1 MAKCDVPGASM
12 HYEQFG
18 EGHDV
23 VWVAGGGSLGS
34 DWHKYQMPF
43 FEPHF
48 RNTTFDN
55 RGIGQTT
62 CDEPM
67 PWPLEKFSAD
77 TIALIEKVCE
87 PPVSLV
93 GISFGSAIAQQVAI
107 DRPDLVRSAVVMG
120 TGSRSI
126 GWGWDFQEAEIEL
139 RKAGGR
145 LDGMFAVTHYA
156 AMLYPAK
163 VLGDRELWPKL
174 RTDLEEWLSGES
186 NEESLIP
193 QWESCLLY
201 DQTAQ
206 LPGCQVPMHVVAFA
220 EDIQA
225 PPQDGQ
231 ELAEQAGNGIYQE
244 FAGMG
249 HGSIYGHTHDVLNPW
264 IKATIEGHV

>member
-1 MAKCDVPGASM
+1 MPQSKVPGASI
-12 HYEQFG
+12 HYEQTG
-18 EGHDV
+18 TGPDV
-23 VWVAGGGSLGS
+23 VWVSGGGGLAS
-34 DWHKYQMPF
+34 DWDPYQIPYF
-43 FEPHF
+43 KGDF

-55 RGIGQTT
+55 RGIGDTN

-67 PWPLEKFSAD
+67 PWPLAKFGDD
-77 TIALIEKVCE
+77 TAALIEAVCE

-93 GISFGSAIAQQVAI
+93 GISFGSAIVQQVAI
-107 DRPDLVRSAVVMG
+107 DRPDLVRSAIVMG
-120 TGSRSI
+120 TGSRSV
-126 GWGWDFQEAEIEL
+126 GWGWDYQKAEIDL

-156 AMLYPAK
+156 ATLYPAK

-174 RTDLEEWLSGES
+174 RDELAEWLASDA

-201 DQTAQ
+201 DQTEQ
-206 LPGCQVPMHVVAFA
+206 LPSCMVPMHVIAFA

-231 ELAEQAGNGIYQE
+231 ELAEVAGNAEYTE

-249 HGSIYGHTHDVLNPW
+249 HGSIYGHTHDILNPF
-264 IKATIEGHV
+264 IKASIERYL

>member
-1 MAKCDVPGASM
+1 MPTCEVPGASI
-12 HYEQFG
+12 HYEQVG
-18 EGHDV
+18 NGHDV
-23 VWVAGGGSLGS
+23 VWVSGGGGLAS
-34 DWHKYQMPF
+34 DWDPYQLPYF
-43 FEPHF
+43 KDYF

-55 RGIGQTT
+55 RGIGDTK

-67 PWPLEKFSAD
+67 PWPLAKFSDD
-77 TIALIEKVCE
+77 TAALIKEVCQ

-93 GISFGSAIAQQVAI
+93 GISFGSAIVQQMAI
-107 DRPDLVRSAVVMG
+107 DHPELVRSAIVMG
-120 TGSRSI
+120 SGSRST

-174 RTDLEEWLSGES
+174 RDELADWLASDA

-193 QWESCLLY
+193 QWEACLRY
-201 DQTAQ
+201 DQTEE
-206 LPGCQVPMHVVAFA
+206 LPSCMVPMHVVSFA
-220 EDIQA
+220 EDVQA
-225 PPQDGQ
+225 PPQDGH
-231 ELAEQAGNGIYQE
+231 ELAEVAGNGHYHE

-249 HGSIYGHTHDVLNPW
+249 HGSIYGHTHDVLNPF
-264 IKATIEGHV
+264 IRNTIESYL

>member
-1 MAKCDVPGASM
+1 MPHSKVPGASI
-12 HYEQFG
+12 HYEQTG
-18 EGHDV
+18 TGPDV
-23 VWVAGGGSLGS
+23 VWVSGGGGLAS
-34 DWHKYQMPF
+34 DWDPYQIPYF
-43 FEPHF
+43 KGDF

-55 RGIGQTT
+55 RGIGDTT

-67 PWPLEKFSAD
+67 PWPLAKFGDD
-77 TIALIEKVCE
+77 TAALIEAVCE

-93 GISFGSAIAQQVAI
+93 GISFGSAIVQQVAI
-107 DRPDLVRSAVVMG
+107 DRPDLVRSAIVMG
-120 TGSRSI
+120 TGSRSV
-126 GWGWDFQEAEIEL
+126 GWGWDYQKAEIDL

-156 AMLYPAK
+156 ATLYPAK
-163 VLGDRELWPKL
+163 VLGDRVLWPKL
-174 RTDLEEWLSGES
+174 RDELAEWLASDA

-201 DQTAQ
+201 DQTEQ
-206 LPGCQVPMHVVAFA
+206 LPGCMVPMHVIAFA

-231 ELAEQAGNGIYQE
+231 ELAEVAGNAEYTE

-249 HGSIYGHTHDVLNPW
+249 HGSIYGHTHDILNPF
-264 IKATIEGHV
+264 IKATIERYL